1 MIASDCTSCYLSAP
15 VIRYVDL
22 ASGTAAGLGAL
33 MSVAP
38 EGGTAEIAEIMIS
51 PRIAGAAAGTE
62 AMILQIREAFA
73 CGYRRVEWS
82 CDPHNEPAMRAAQR
96 LGFTY
101 EVTFRQR
108 FVLKGRTSDQA
119 VFSITRP
126 EWPAIERCYCAW
138 LDPSNFGIVAGGI
151 GESFGKGVGE
161 GVGLSSAPVT
171 APAEA
176 ATLFNRQK
184 TSLSGMTA
192 PLLSATPP
200 RTNWQAPVW
209 QVHDSAAVS
218 MPIGLPA
225 VSIPIGPQLA
235 SDWKPPP
242 SPVRLTLRGA
252 CVACVPLALEH
263 ASALHAAY
271 AGAGDVHWTFLSYGP
286 FDSPTALGAW
296 LGPQTTSADP
306 LFFALEVN
314 GVALGLAAFLRIA
327 AAHGCLEIGHLS
339 FGPQLART
347 PPATE
352 ALFLMLQ
359 WSFSNGYRRVEWKC
373 NARHVRSRAAALRL
387 GFVFEGVT
395 RQAAVV
401 RQRNRDTAWFS
412 ILDAEWPRVG
422 AALSAWLSPANF
434 DSEGRQRRRLEE
446 IRAGMEPDGGSLL
459 RT

>member
-1 MIASDCTSCYLSAP
+1 
-15 VIRYVDL
+15 
-22 ASGTAAGLGAL
+22 
-33 MSVAP
+33 
-38 EGGTAEIAEIMIS
+38 
-51 PRIAGAAAGTE
+51 
-62 AMILQIREAFA
+62 
-73 CGYRRVEWS
+73 
-82 CDPHNEPAMRAAQR
+82 
-96 LGFTY
+96 
-101 EVTFRQR
+101 
-108 FVLKGRTSDQA
+108 
-119 VFSITRP
+119 
-126 EWPAIERCYCAW
+126 
-138 LDPSNFGIVAGGI
+138 
-151 GESFGKGVGE
+151 
-161 GVGLSSAPVT
+161 
-171 APAEA
+171 
-176 ATLFNRQK
+176 
-184 TSLSGMTA
+184 MTA

-200 RTNWQAPVW
+200 RTNWQPPAW
-209 QVHDSAAVS
+209 QVHDPAAVS
-218 MPIGLPA
+218 IPIGLPA
-225 VSIPIGPQLA
+225 VSIPIGPPLA
-235 SDWKPPP
+235 SGWKPPP

-252 CVACVPLALEH
+252 RVACVPLALEH

-286 FDSPTALGAW
+286 FDSQAALGAW
-296 LGPQTTSADP
+296 LSPQTTSADP
-306 LFFALEVN
+306 FFFALEVN

-359 WSFSNGYRRVEWKC
+359 WTFRNGYRRIEWKC

-395 RQAAVV
+395 RQATVV

-446 IRAGMEPDGGSLL
+446 IRAGMEPDGGALL
-459 RT
+459 PT